1 MDPAITNALKSG
13 FSSDKMKTTQ
23 HNCKK

>member
-13 FSSDKMKTTQ
+13 FSIDKMKTTQ
-23 HNCKK
+23 DKCEK